1 VRAGCLGKRATSL
14 INNRLP
20 LPAPLGPTLWPTVG
34 SYEDAFA
41 YERGTP
47 VQSRS
52 DLMIRQPSK
61 VGEFG
66 QVNEPFQDFVA
77 SLVAGIRGVEGAL
90 PLSLCL
96 SLCLSLS
103 ASPSAS
109 LSLPLPLP
117 LSLSLSL
124 SLSRSFSGSL
134 SVCMFIFLSL
144 FLSLSLSR
152 ALAHARSRSL
162 SRSLS
167 LSLCSLS
174 FVLCGSP
181 CGVHYTFALLLVINI
196 ILCSKF
202 P

>member
-1 VRAGCLGKRATSL
+1 MRAGCLGKRATSL

-117 LSLSLSL
+117 LSLCLSLCLSL
-124 SLSRSFSGSL
+124 SLY
-134 SVCMFIFLSL
+134 
-144 FLSLSLSR
+144 LSLSLALFLALCLSVCLSFCLCFSLCLSLARSLTPARALSR
-152 ALAHARSRSL
+152 AL

-167 LSLCSLS
+167 AASLLSSAVRHVA
-174 FVLCGSP
+174 F
-181 CGVHYTFALLLVINI
+181 TTRLLY
-196 ILCSKF
+196 S
-202 P
+202 